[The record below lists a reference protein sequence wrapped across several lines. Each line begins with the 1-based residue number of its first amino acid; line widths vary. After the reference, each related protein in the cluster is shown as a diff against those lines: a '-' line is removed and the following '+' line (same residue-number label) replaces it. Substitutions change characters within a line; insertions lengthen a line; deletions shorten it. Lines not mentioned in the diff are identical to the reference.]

1 MQDGLQPCIYDVEL
15 DWGGSSNEAYCQAP
29 MKTPPL
35 YDGTRLLVYRLWD
48 GSTTMADKV
57 KIVAQTPEG
66 ELAVEVDINPGD
78 FIQGRS

>member
-1 MQDGLQPCIYDVEL
+1 
-15 DWGGSSNEAYCQAP
+15 

-48 GSTTMADKV
+48 GSTTLADKV

-66 ELAVEVDINPGD
+66 ALALDVDINPGD
-78 FIQGRS
+78 FIQGRSQFSEMKDEMY